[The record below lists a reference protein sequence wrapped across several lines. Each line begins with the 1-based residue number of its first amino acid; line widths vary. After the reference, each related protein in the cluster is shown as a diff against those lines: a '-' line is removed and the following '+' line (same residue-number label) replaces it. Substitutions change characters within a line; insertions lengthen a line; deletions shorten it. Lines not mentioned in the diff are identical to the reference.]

1 LRSFSVIELIFN
13 ASTAALAA
21 LDKPWGTR
29 RSVKLNPFSQK
40 NIFPPRFDVPSF
52 NNFKPFR
59 ARKVVISIYDGE
71 SAIIS

>member
-1 LRSFSVIELIFN
+1 
-13 ASTAALAA
+13 
-21 LDKPWGTR
+21 
-29 RSVKLNPFSQK
+29 
-40 NIFPPRFDVPSF
+40 VPSF